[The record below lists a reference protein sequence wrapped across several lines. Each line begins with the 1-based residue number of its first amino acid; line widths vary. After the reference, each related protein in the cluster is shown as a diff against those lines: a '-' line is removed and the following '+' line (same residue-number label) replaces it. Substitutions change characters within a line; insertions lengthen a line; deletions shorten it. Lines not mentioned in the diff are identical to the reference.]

1 MPLRPGAVP
10 FLWHGGRSMDPDSH
24 GMKGL
29 GPSGFMIDYGSRR
42 VLIGTPEFAGG
53 RWIPRGSASVA
64 RARADFDDRRVG
76 QAPQRDGGGVRAP
89 HQWRSLVAMLDDF
102 KGKLG
107 GARPE
112 YIIVFLL
119 IAILGL
125 LNALEF
131 EQRFFLNFYFLPVV
145 LAGYLLGR
153 AGGVMSAVASI
164 SVVVLYALV
173 NPGVISSFGVTPR
186 EFWADITL
194 WGGFLVL
201 TGGALGHLY
210 EARNRAYADLTK
222 AYDGVLE
229 ILVKFIDTAD
239 RYTEAHSVRVSI
251 LSTEIARQMQL
262 PEQEIEDIR
271 VAALLHDVG
280 KLDVSIDVI
289 RKAGKLDDD
298 EWEQLKK
305 HPEHGANIV
314 RSVGGLLSNAVPLI
328 LFHHEQYGGNGYY
341 KRKGEQIPLGSRIIA
356 VADAFDAMT
365 TDRPYQKARQS
376 WEALE
381 IIQDGAGDH
390 FDPDVVDA
398 FSEVIRRRPAGLER
412 VEATAPKLH

>member
-1 MPLRPGAVP
+1 M
-10 FLWHGGRSMDPDSH
+10 F
-24 GMKGL
+24 
-29 GPSGFMIDYGSRR
+29 
-42 VLIGTPEFAGG
+42 E
-53 RWIPRGSASVA
+53 
-64 RARADFDDRRVG
+64 
-76 QAPQRDGGGVRAP
+76 
-89 HQWRSLVAMLDDF
+89 SL
-102 KGKLG
+102 KEKLG
-107 GARPE
+107 SARPE

-125 LNALEF
+125 LNALRF
-131 EQRFFLNFYFLPVV
+131 EQRAFLNFYYLPVV

-164 SVVVLYALV
+164 TVVVLYKLL
-173 NPGVISSFGVTPR
+173 NPDVLSTAGVPAMEV
-186 EFWADITL
+186 WVDLTL
-194 WGGFLVL
+194 WGGFLII
-201 TGGALGHLY
+201 TGAALGHLY
-210 EARNRAYADLTK
+210 EARAEAYADLSK

-262 PEQEIEDIR
+262 PESEIEDIR

-328 LFHHEQYGGNGYY
+328 LFHHEQYSGNGYY
-341 KRKGEQIPLGSRIIA
+341 KRKGSQIPLGSRIIA

-381 IIQDGAGDH
+381 IIQGGAGDH
-390 FDPDVVDA
+390 FDPDVVEA
-398 FSEVIRRRPAGLER
+398 FSEVMRRRPAGLQR
-412 VEATAPKLH
+412 VEATATKLH

>member
-1 MPLRPGAVP
+1 
-10 FLWHGGRSMDPDSH
+10 
-24 GMKGL
+24 
-29 GPSGFMIDYGSRR
+29 
-42 VLIGTPEFAGG
+42 
-53 RWIPRGSASVA
+53 
-64 RARADFDDRRVG
+64 
-76 QAPQRDGGGVRAP
+76 
-89 HQWRSLVAMLDDF
+89 MLENL
-102 KGKLG
+102 KQKLG

-125 LNALEF
+125 LNALQF
-131 EQRFFLNFYFLPVV
+131 EQRAFLNFYYLPVV

-164 SVVVLYALV
+164 SVVVLYSVLNADV
-173 NPGVISSFGVTPR
+173 VANSGVTVR

-210 EARNRAYADLTK
+210 EARLEAYEDLTK

-251 LSTEIARQMQL
+251 LSTEIARQLQL
-262 PEQEIEDIR
+262 PPNEVEDIR

-328 LFHHEQYGGNGYY
+328 LFHHEQYSGNGYY
-341 KRKGEQIPLGSRIIA
+341 KRKGQQIPLGSRIIA

-390 FDPDVVDA
+390 FDPEVVDA
-398 FSEVIRRRPAGLER
+398 FTEVMRRRPAGVQR
-412 VEATAPKLH
+412 VESTGTKLH

>member
-1 MPLRPGAVP
+1 M
-10 FLWHGGRSMDPDSH
+10 MD
-24 GMKGL
+24 
-29 GPSGFMIDYGSRR
+29 
-42 VLIGTPEFAGG
+42 
-53 RWIPRGSASVA
+53 
-64 RARADFDDRRVG
+64 
-76 QAPQRDGGGVRAP
+76 
-89 HQWRSLVAMLDDF
+89 
-102 KGKLG
+102 KLSKHMG

-125 LNALEF
+125 INF
-131 EQRFFLNFYFLPVV
+131 VGGGQRFFLNFYFLPVV
-145 LAGYLLGR
+145 IAGYLLGVR
-153 AGGVMSAVASI
+153 GGVMAAVASI
-164 SVVVLYALV
+164 SIVVLFYQVFNQHLIDTTTQAA
-173 NPGVISSFGVTPR
+173 TR
-186 EFWADITL
+186 EWWADIAL

-201 TGGALGHLY
+201 SGGAVGKLY
-210 EARNRAYADLTK
+210 ERADLAIK
-222 AYDGVLE
+222 DLQQAYSGVLE

-251 LSTEIARQMQL
+251 LSTEIARELSL
-262 PEQEIEDIR
+262 PEQDIEDIR

-314 RSVGGLLSNAVPLI
+314 ETMGGMLSNAVPII
-328 LFHHEQYGGNGYY
+328 LFHHEQFNGNGYY
-341 KRKGEQIPLGSRIIA
+341 GRKGDQIPLGARIIA

-365 TDRPYQKARQS
+365 TDRPYQKARQT

-381 IIQDGAGDH
+381 IIEKGSGQH
-390 FDPDVVDA
+390 FDPQIVAA
-398 FSEVIRRRPAGLER
+398 FASVMKRRPAGVQR
-412 VEATAPKLH
+412 VEGENTKLI